1 MMNIIIAF
9 IFGIAITSVVA
20 LLIFRRL
27 QDEKADLRTQLSTAN
42 NALELHKQHEEQAKR
57 EREQREMQIQQEREQ
72 R

>member
-27 QDEKADLRTQLSTAN
+27 QDLL
-42 NALELHKQHEEQAKR
+42 LP
-57 EREQREMQIQQEREQ
+57 
-72 R
+72 